1 MNISGKR
8 FHPGKMLPFG
18 LYRLN
23 LFRHIQRVNMPLPI
37 SSDLTKAYETGG
49 VDAVV
54 AASQQYCKKLL
65 VEVR

>member
-1 MNISGKR
+1 
-8 FHPGKMLPFG
+8 
-18 LYRLN
+18 
-23 LFRHIQRVNMPLPI
+23 MPLPI